1 VDELMTPLVSI
12 LIPCFNA
19 ECWIT
24 QCIESALAQTWP
36 EKEVI
41 VVDDGSTDHS
51 LDIIQSFGDRIRWKT
66 GPNHGANA
74 ARNRLLELSRG
85 EWLQYLDADD
95 YLLPGKILS
104 QLRCLEN
111 SQDSDVLYSPIL
123 LQFGSEE
130 AAPKPNPNP
139 LNSEDMWIALVRWHT
154 PQTGGFLYKR
164 RALLESGGWNL
175 SQTCC
180 QDNELTMRLLMH
192 GKRFFFCRD
201 AGAVYRLWSEQTVSN
216 RDRAK
221 VRKRRLEILEESE
234 NFLRERGQ
242 LTEPRLR
249 AINQARFEIARVT
262 WPHEPGVATEI
273 VDTIVQSY
281 PAFQP
286 GAPIP
291 LSYRACYRVL
301 GFQKAERIAA
311 WRRRITQ
318 RQRGDT
324 PSRK

>member
-1 VDELMTPLVSI
+1 MSPLVSI
-12 LIPCFNA
+12 LIPCYNA
-19 ECWIT
+19 ERWVA

-41 VVDDGSTDHS
+41 VVDDGSTDSS
-51 LDIIQSFGDRIRWKT
+51 LEIIKSFGDRIRWKT
-66 GPNHGANA
+66 GPNRGANV
-74 ARNRLLELSRG
+74 ARNRLLELALG

-95 YLLPGKILS
+95 YLLPGKILG
-104 QLRCLEN
+104 QIRCLKN
-111 SQDSDVLYSPIL
+111 SQDADVLYSPIL
-123 LQFGSEE
+123 LRFESG
-130 AAPKPNPNP
+130 AAVPIPNPHP
-139 LNSEDMWIALVRWHT
+139 LNTDDMWIALVRWHT

-164 RALLESGGWNL
+164 RALLESGGWNP

-201 AGAVYRLWSEQTVSN
+201 AGAVYRLWSEETVSKRN
-216 RDRAK
+216 SAK

-234 NFLRERGQ
+234 NSLCERGQ
-242 LTEPRLR
+242 LTESRLR
-249 AINQARFEIARVT
+249 AINQARFEIARVI
-262 WPHEPGVATEI
+262 WPQEPGIATEI
-273 VDTIVQSY
+273 IGTVLRSY

-286 GAPIP
+286 RAPIP

-301 GFQKAERIAA
+301 GFQRTERIAA

-318 RQRGDT
+318 RQRRDT